1 MQIWHMKKTH
11 YALLFSLTVL
21 TLLAGCGK
29 TPVTPVSDLIKKNWT
44 PKTVTE
50 NGTAKYTFGATSNPT
65 PGYSKF
71 VLNLSSPPA
80 VTWTTIDASG
90 MSYTFTGTYALSSDN
105 KTITLSGLTPIPT
118 GSNGTVSFTITSVT
132 DSELVLARTT
142 ADPKTGNSN
151 NIYTLKNP

>member
-44 PKTVTE
+44 ARIVTE
-50 NGTAKYTFGATSNPT
+50 NGTAKYTAGAASNPT

-71 VLNLSSPPA
+71 ALNMSSPPN
-80 VTWTTIDASG
+80 VTLTTVDG
-90 MSYTFTGTYALSSDN
+90 NTFTGKYELQND
-105 KTITLSGLTPIPT
+105 KTIVLTGLTPVPT
-118 GSNGTVSFTITSVT
+118 GSNGTISFTITSVT
-132 DSELVLARTT
+132 ESELVLARTSL
-142 ADPKTGNSN
+142 DPKTGNSN
-151 NIYTLKNP
+151 NVYTLKTP